1 MSFYVLIIGLIGD
14 IMIKD
19 CEVNTLVSN
28 SNDQTIVLSEILE
41 ELVLIKYTLAVL
53 VGVNFIIGLIL
64 VW

>member
-28 SNDQTIVLSEILE
+28 SNEQTIVLSEILE

>member
-1 MSFYVLIIGLIGD
+1 
-14 IMIKD
+14 MIKD

-28 SNDQTIVLSEILE
+28 SNEQTIVLSEILE